1 MRVYGAGVDAALAKE
16 GIVAVTM
23 ILFDFPSGYWGYWM
37 GIGNFVWNS
46 ITWRGAGSLIE
57 LQFAGEGTDLA
68 SRPLTARLRAVA
80 DTTLDADTLA
90 TIESES
96 YSQRPVTLYTAYFDR
111 DTRVLISVEQEWA
124 GIVDTFDHVEDGGD
138 HVLVGHFESRSI
150 DYTRRGAA
158 IRSNGQQNLISAGDL
173 FFDFVA
179 TVAEKD
185 IYFGRKQP
193 ASSGSRYSGS
203 PV

>member
-16 GIVAVTM
+16 GIVAVNM

-37 GIGNFVWNS
+37 GIGNFSWNG

-80 DTTLDADTLA
+80 DTALDADTLA
-90 TIESES
+90 TIESEA

-111 DTRVLISVEQEWA
+111 DTRALISVEQEWA
-124 GIVDTFDHVEDGGD
+124 GIVDTFEHVEEDGD

-173 FFDFVA
+173 FFDYVA

-193 ASSGSRYSGS
+193 ASSGTRYTGS